1 LLKKASEAGR
11 TGPVGDRIALRL
23 GRRDMNVFRTIDEEG
38 KVPVVHVAG
47 RQVAALCP
55 ACSRPSVTTNG
66 CGWRNVY
73 DVVRTLVVVLSICVR
88 RFLCEYEDCPQRSFD
103 ERFEGIDRGGASER
117 ALAFFA
123 DMARGRATVAVAR
136 DLGVPEHYLRRA
148 VGVQRQAA
156 NLARPR
162 RLGDHLAIDE
172 CSVRKGQV
180 FATVFSD
187 PGRGV
192 VLEVAPG
199 RDGAAVW
206 AFAGLYSFRE
216 RARVKVVTM
225 DCHAPYR
232 AMVKAAF
239 PHAVIVADA
248 FHLHRRVGQALAEV
262 RRAAWNRARSTKG
275 RRNAD
280 ARAIKTARYALARA
294 RDELAADHSSTG
306 ERQRRAVAAA
316 CALDADLK
324 TAYEL
329 KEAFRAAMAYAK
341 TGEAELFAAALDLF
355 DALCRGSGLR
365 PFATLARTFRSW
377 RSEILAY
384 ATTGGATNA
393 WAEAINHLI
402 KNQKRQAH
410 GYKSWYGFRSQML
423 WCFATE
429 VVDPDTGE
437 ILPLRLIPHGQG
449 PRHQAA

>member
-1 LLKKASEAGR
+1 
-11 TGPVGDRIALRL
+11 
-23 GRRDMNVFRTIDEEG
+23 MNVFRTIDEDG
-38 KVPVVHVAG
+38 KLPVVHVAG
-47 RQVAALCP
+47 RHAAALCP
-55 ACSRPSVTTNG
+55 ACCRPSVTTNG
-66 CGWRNVY
+66 SGWRDVF
-73 DVVRTLVVVLSICVR
+73 DVVRTVVVVLSICVR
-88 RFLCEYEDCPQRSFD
+88 RFFCEYEDCPQRSFD
-103 ERFEGIDRGGASER
+103 ERFAGIDRGGASER

-123 DMARGRATVAVAR
+123 DLARGRAVVAVAR

-148 VGVQRQAA
+148 VGAQRQAA
-156 NLARPR
+156 NAARPR

-206 AFAGLYSFRE
+206 AFAGLYSHRE

-232 AMVKAAF
+232 AMVQAAF
-239 PHAVIVADA
+239 PHAIIVADA
-248 FHLHRRVGQALAEV
+248 FHLHRRVNSALAEV

-275 RRNAD
+275 RRGAD
-280 ARAIKTARYALARA
+280 AQAIKAARYALARA
-294 RDELAADHSSTG
+294 RDDLAADGSERG
-306 ERQRRAVAAA
+306 ERHRQAVAAA
-316 CALDADLK
+316 CGLDADLR

-341 TGEAELFAAALDLF
+341 AGQEELFAAALDLF

-365 PFATLARTFRSW
+365 PFMTVAKTFRTW
-377 RSEILAY
+377 RTEILAY

-393 WAEAINHLI
+393 WAEAINLLI

-410 GYKSWYGFRSQML
+410 GYKSWYGFRTQML

-429 VVDPDTGE
+429 VVDPQTGE
-437 ILPLRLIPHGQG
+437 ILPLRLVPRGQG

>member
-1 LLKKASEAGR
+1 
-11 TGPVGDRIALRL
+11 
-23 GRRDMNVFRTIDEEG
+23 
-38 KVPVVHVAG
+38 
-47 RQVAALCP
+47 
-55 ACSRPSVTTNG
+55 VTTNG
-66 CGWRNVY
+66 SGWRDVF
-73 DVVRTLVVVLSICVR
+73 DVVRTVVVILSICVR
-88 RFLCEYEDCPQRSFD
+88 RFVCEYEDCPQRSFD
-103 ERFEGIDRGGASER
+103 ERFAGIDRGGASER

-123 DMARGRATVAVAR
+123 DLARGRAVVAVAR

-148 VGVQRQAA
+148 VGAQRQAA

-206 AFAGLYSFRE
+206 AFAGLYSHRE

-239 PHAVIVADA
+239 PHAIIVADA
-248 FHLHRRVGQALAEV
+248 FHLHRRVNSALAEV

-275 RRNAD
+275 RRGAD
-280 ARAIKTARYALARA
+280 AQAIKAARYALARA
-294 RDELAADHSSTG
+294 RDDLAADGSERG
-306 ERQRRAVAAA
+306 ERHRKAVTAA
-316 CALDADLK
+316 CGLDADLR

-329 KEAFRAAMAYAK
+329 KEAFRAATAYAK
-341 TGEAELFAAALDLF
+341 AGEETLFAAALDLF

-365 PFATLARTFRSW
+365 PFTTAAKTFRTW
-377 RSEILAY
+377 RAEILAY

-393 WAEAINHLI
+393 WAEAVNLLI

-410 GYKSWYGFRSQML
+410 GYKSWYGFRAQML

-429 VVDPDTGE
+429 VVDPQTGE
-437 ILPLRLIPHGQG
+437 ILPLRLVPRGQG

>member
-1 LLKKASEAGR
+1 MS
-11 TGPVGDRIALRL
+11 DRIALRL

-38 KVPVVHVAG
+38 ERPVVHVAG
-47 RQVAALCP
+47 RQAAAICP
-55 ACSRPSVTTNG
+55 ACARPSVTTNG
-66 CGWRNVY
+66 SGWRDVI
-73 DVVRTLVVVLSICVR
+73 DVVRTVVVMLSICVR
-88 RFLCEYEDCPQRSFD
+88 RFLCEREDCPQRSFD
-103 ERFEGIDRGGASER
+103 ERFEGIGRGGASDR

-123 DMARGRATVAVAR
+123 DLARGRASLAVAR
-136 DLGVPEHYLRRA
+136 DLGVPEHYLRVA
-148 VGVQRQAA
+148 VTTERRKAEVS
-156 NLARPR
+156 RPR

-206 AFAGLYSFRE
+206 AFAGLYRHAE

-239 PHAVIVADA
+239 PHATIVADA
-248 FHLHRRVGQALAEV
+248 FHVHRRVLYALAEV
-262 RRAAWNRARSTKG
+262 RRAAWNRTRRANGG
-275 RRNAD
+275 RGAE
-280 ARAIKTARYALARA
+280 AKAIKAARYALARA
-294 RDELAADHSSTG
+294 RDDLAADRSERG
-306 ERQRRAVAAA
+306 ERQRQAVAAA
-316 CALDADLK
+316 CALDADLSA
-324 TAYEL
+324 AYEL
-329 KEAFRAAMAYAK
+329 KEAFRTAMAYAK
-341 TGEAELFAAALDLF
+341 TGEEELFAAALDLF

-365 PFATLARTFRSW
+365 PFATVAKTFRTW
-377 RSEILAY
+377 RAEIVAY

-393 WAEAINHLI
+393 WAEAVNLLI

-410 GYKSWYGFRSQML
+410 GYKSWFGFRCQML

-437 ILPLRLIPHGQG
+437 ILPLRLVPRGQG